1 MYEIWTVVLLMIC
14 AVTDIKER
22 KVYTPLCFV
31 NSISALIIHLVT
43 GDLLWTK
50 IFLGMIV
57 GAVFYLIS
65 VFTKESVGKGD
76 SIVIFT
82 LGCIA
87 GAEKLLLILLWAFIL
102 CTVVSLIGIALRKLS
117 LKARVPFIP
126 FVLAGEIVTLII

>member
-1 MYEIWTVVLLMIC
+1 MDSSITNDMCSNRYKR
-14 AVTDIKER
+14 AKG
-22 KVYTPLCFV
+22 VY
-31 NSISALIIHLVT
+31 SALLCELDKCINYT
-43 GDLLWTK
+43 SGDRGLTVDK
-50 IFLGMIV
+50 DFLGMIV